1 MPRDKLQRVRVRY
14 SARGLGALKGEA
26 KAERRGHGYYNSH
39 SRTWTVVWDGRRSPW
54 RYIKEN
60 IEEDTQVGTEPI
72 RAVAGA

>member
-39 SRTWTVVWDGRRSPW
+39 SRTWTVVWDGRASPW

-60 IEEDTQVGTEPI
+60 IEQDVGIASPE
-72 RAVAGA
+72 AVAVA